1 MTTAGVVTW
10 SGMETKSIVKP
21 YGNNISVAFPLGMYI
36 LNVGKVSVALAYT
49 NIGVLSLLHKMEQ
62 VCFNSP
68 EMHLNCRVSLTDR
81 IMKLFF
87 RKISVWHLQ
96 DSVPSDNRGILIWG
110 QRQHVRMVVMQTE
123 AGYQHAFWR
132 LSTAETQ
139 LTMKLLPPWWKHQIG
154 SDSPSS
160 FPPSSTQQKYLK
172 ALLKVTFHREKPY
185 PIFFPLIMFSSPF
198 THSPLNY

>member
-10 SGMETKSIVKP
+10 SGMETKIIVKP
-21 YGNNISVAFPLGMYI
+21 YGNSISVAFPLGTYI

-68 EMHLNCRVSLTDR
+68 EMHLKSRASLANC

-96 DSVPSDNRGILIWG
+96 GSVPSDNRGILIWG
-110 QRQHVRMVVMQTE
+110 QRQRVRIAAMRSNW
-123 AGYQHAFWR
+123 A
-132 LSTAETQ
+132 LSVFNSYKGIKFAVIV
-139 LTMKLLPPWWKHQIG
+139 LPL
-154 SDSPSS
+154 
-160 FPPSSTQQKYLK
+160 FPPPVAWNKCTLK
-172 ALLKVTFHREKPY
+172 P
-185 PIFFPLIMFSSPF
+185 
-198 THSPLNY
+198 

>member
-1 MTTAGVVTW
+1 
-10 SGMETKSIVKP
+10 
-21 YGNNISVAFPLGMYI
+21 MYI

-68 EMHLNCRVSLTDR
+68 KMHLNCRVSLTNR
-81 IMKLFF
+81 ITKLFF

-123 AGYQHAFWR
+123 AW
-132 LSTAETQ
+132 
-139 LTMKLLPPWWKHQIG
+139 
-154 SDSPSS
+154 
-160 FPPSSTQQKYLK
+160 
-172 ALLKVTFHREKPY
+172 
-185 PIFFPLIMFSSPF
+185 
-198 THSPLNY
+198 